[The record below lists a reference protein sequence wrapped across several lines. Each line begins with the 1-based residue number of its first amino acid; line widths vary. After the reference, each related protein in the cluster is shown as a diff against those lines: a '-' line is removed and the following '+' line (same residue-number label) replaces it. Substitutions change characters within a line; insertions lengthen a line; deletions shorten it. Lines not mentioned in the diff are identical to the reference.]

1 MVVDNLIFNIQRQ
14 GDTHG
19 RGLGVFIGA
28 LGRLR
33 NTAERSGKSM
43 SKLLKAF
50 GRVAFY
56 RAIRSAIKAVEDAL
70 KEGLKNVY
78 EYSKTIDSVI
88 SQAMD
93 SISGVQLQMKNQLGA
108 AFGELI
114 ATIQPIVE
122 AILNLVTR
130 VADAVSQL
138 FALLGGRSTYHKAT
152 KSTNE
157 WAKAAGGAVKAAKE
171 WKNQL
176 MGFDEI
182 NRLEEPADSGGGGG
196 AGAENIGNWELA
208 PVTLDLSW
216 LDKYKEATAEWLK
229 NLDFTPLMN
238 AWDTLKQRIS
248 EFLVL
253 LDKGLY
259 WAYTN
264 ILLPFGKWVIE
275 DAAPASVEL
284 LASMFN
290 FLNAVLEKLAPVFA
304 KLWEKYLKPIA
315 KWIGDVF
322 VKAIKGLADTF
333 NSLADKVRNAD
344 SFKEFLN
351 SLNGKEQLL
360 FDIVAAIT
368 GVITAMSLFKSVT
381 SIIKTFGTIF
391 STIFSPTGL
400 IVIGIAAV
408 IVAAIELYKHWDEV
422 CAAIGTAVD
431 WLKEHFGTFYEGLTL
446 IFEGIKSIFSGLID
460 FIVGVFTGDWERA
473 FNGIKEFT
481 IGIVEVFAGFYE
493 TAIGWISG
501 LLQHIFDFAGQV
513 IEKITGFF
521 TDLFTISDEGTA
533 HLGANLLDLH
543 LFSDEHIKAI
553 TKFAKET
560 FAKCRDEVVRIYED
574 LKSKV
579 TRKIEEL
586 KTNIQ
591 NRINQVKNVLESWR
605 NTTSSLISAI
615 GGFFGSLASR
625 ALGAINSIISAVA
638 EAISW
643 LQGLFDGINTLAN
656 INAAKIEADGSIYL
670 QGFATGGFPEDGL
683 FMANS
688 GELVGGFTNGKTA
701 VANNEEIISG
711 IARGV
716 YQAVSGAFADN
727 RGSGSDKPVNIYLD
741 GKIIARSTTRY
752 QNQYARA
759 NGT

>member
-1 MVVDNLIFNIQRQ
+1 MVVENLIFNIQRQ

-19 RGLGVFIGA
+19 KGLGVFIGA

-33 NTAERSGKSM
+33 NVAERSSKSM
-43 SKLLKAF
+43 GKLLKAF

-114 ATIQPIVE
+114 ATIQPIIE
-122 AILNLVTR
+122 TILNLITR
-130 VADAVSQL
+130 VADAISQL
-138 FALLGGRSTYHKAT
+138 FALLGGRATYHKAT

-157 WAKAAGGAVKAAKE
+157 WAKAAGGAAKAAKE

-196 AGAENIGNWELA
+196 GGAANIGNWELA

-238 AWDTLKQRIS
+238 AWDTLKQRIG
-248 EFLVL
+248 EFLVI
-253 LDKGLY
+253 LDEGLY

-264 ILLPFGKWVIE
+264 ILLPLAKWVIE

-290 FLNAVLEKLAPVFA
+290 FLNAVLEKLMPIFVT
-304 KLWEKYLKPIA
+304 LWNKYLKPIA

-322 VKAIKGLADTF
+322 VKVLKGLGDTF
-333 NSLADKVRNAD
+333 NSLAEKVRNAD
-344 SFKEFLN
+344 SFREFLD
-351 SLNGKEQLL
+351 SLTGKEQLL

-368 GVITAMSLFKSVT
+368 GVILAFQGFKTVS
-381 SIIKTFGTIF
+381 SIITTFGTIF
-391 STIFSPTGL
+391 GTIFSPTGL

-422 CAAIGTAVD
+422 CAAISTAVD
-431 WLKEHFGTFYEGLTL
+431 WLKEHFSMFYEGLTI
-446 IFEGIKSIFSGLID
+446 IFDGIKNIFSGLIE

-481 IGIVEVFAGFYE
+481 IGIVQVFGGWYE
-493 TAIGWISG
+493 TVIGWFSG
-501 LLQHIFDFAGQV
+501 LIQHIV
-513 IEKITGFF
+513 EFF
-521 TDLFTISDEGTA
+521 TNLKSTADEGLE
-533 HLGANLLDLH
+533 HLGANLLDFHIL
-543 LFSDEHIKAI
+543 SDEQIEAI
-553 TKFAKET
+553 TTFAKET
-560 FAKCRDEVVRIYED
+560 FGKCRDKVIEIYEN

-579 TRKIEEL
+579 TQKIEEL
-586 KTNIQ
+586 KNNIK
-591 NRINQVKNVLESWR
+591 NRIDQVKNTLESWR
-605 NTTSSLISAI
+605 NTTSNLINAI
-615 GGFFGSLASR
+615 GGFFSNLASR
-625 ALGAINSIISAVA
+625 AMGAINSIIN
-638 EAISW
+638 AISNIIEKCRSAINW
-643 LQGLFDGINTLAN
+643 LNNLAN
-656 INAAKIEADGSIYL
+656 TRAAQNEADGSQYL
-670 QGFATGGFPEDGL
+670 TGFATGGFPEDGL

-688 GELVGGFTNGKTA
+688 GELVGGFSNGKTA

-727 RGSGSDKPVNIYLD
+727 RGGNSDKPVNIYLD
-741 GKIIARSTTRY
+741 GKIIAKSTTRY

-759 NGT
+759 SGI